1 MKMVSLNTGSFPIRK
16 SERGDLK
23 NFWVKGVHTLFF
35 KSNYDCCLLYR
46 KKMRGNIFYG
56 SEGK

>member
-23 NFWVKGVHTLFF
+23 NFWVWTMEGIYTFFPRVIMAVLF
-35 KSNYDCCLLYR
+35 C
-46 KKMRGNIFYG
+46 I
-56 SEGK
+56 GKR